1 MASQVSSSIS
11 EACAPPSSSI
21 HDSLSPVQ
29 GIASRSPTSGEDGS
43 QSAEDEPETDRSVDS
58 HQELSADD
66 DVSDFEETLKK
77 KPKTTRRRSVK
88 QTQATRRGLRHD
100 RVGEELFEAI
110 VRGRSA
116 KQIIVDDWL
125 DSYKTDREP
134 ALLGLLNFIIK
145 ACGCKGVVTRDMMA
159 TMQNAEIIRKM
170 TEDFD
175 EDSADYPLSLSTK
188 TWKKFRVNFGEF
200 LGALVICCQH
210 NVIYDGIFMDLLVS
224 FVTGL
229 SDSQVRAFRHTS
241 TFAAM
246 KLMTAL
252 VKVARD
258 LSRHLETSQ
267 RQFNVERAKSPEKRS
282 AERLEAL
289 EEKMAEMYSSL
300 EDIGNMMNGIF
311 KGVFVHRYRDVHP
324 DIRALCIEELGTWI
338 TNYPQNFLNDS
349 YLKYLGWMLHDKGLV
364 RLQCLQ
370 SLHGVYN
377 VPQWTGKL
385 ELFTSRFKSR
395 IVAMALDKEPQ
406 VSAEAIHLIILISKC
421 MENIL
426 SREDCESV
434 HPLVYTTNR
443 AVAVAAGEFLYQRIL
458 DTSAEEPSPEH
469 SHRRSAHT
477 AFFHLLIE
485 FFISSELHDHAAYLV
500 DSLWDSAAPQ
510 LRDWECQTDLLLM
523 KKTCLDDQ
531 EESALIKILASSIRQ
546 AAEGTAPIGRGPMRK
561 ILSAKD
567 KKTHSE
573 DRLRLSRHMILTLP
587 HLLAKFSADEDKMRA
602 LLKVVQYLE
611 LEIFS
616 TERLEKNLD
625 LLLTQVQD
633 ILEKH
638 TEPQVLEACSRT
650 LYILCDPDLAFSK
663 RTDIVLSQLVDR
675 LTAHFHNHLSDIL
688 QVMDLD
694 EDDMYNTAATMKRL
708 SALYSAHDL
717 TRWELFDPCCH
728 ILEKAIDTSEVPE
741 QIVVPA
747 LVCGHFSL
755 LWELS
760 HYSMVQPSED
770 SLDTLQKSL
779 VLFVTLCQSLLSD
792 VHCSVREQTFIL
804 LSDLLVVFN
813 DHVGHGERSYLQTL
827 SYSAEVPLQAELA
840 GFLVDHVFTNS
851 EDEDGEDEGSKIHRL
866 HKRRVLLAGYCK
878 MVLHNALELRF
889 ASEIFKYYIK
899 YYTEYGDI
907 IKETLHRIRRISKEE
922 STRTILLCLTQ
933 AYTGFSLEDDST
945 DRRFSPAF
953 MEIRDLARRFAL
965 LLGPDQIR
973 NRQDIVLLHK
983 EGIQFC
989 LQAAPGVRWSPQN
1002 LLFLDVLSEFSP
1014 KLLTQDK
1021 AVLLHYLEEMCQ
1033 QCVPSVMAPG
1043 APKEGDD
1050 MWALLSAYKRSLGT
1064 DPESRP
1070 ATPSTRRAK
1079 ERRQAHSPLSKKRR
1093 FEKDDSSSSLA
1104 DENGLMP
1111 LMSSTM
1117 LRSGAKATESPTDDR
1132 GGSDSDFDTSK
1143 PFTVRRPLTLPP
1155 RTRRETPSALPS
1167 SLHRLSLMEEE
1178 EEDDDEE
1185 MVIDD
1190 RESSATSTEEE
1201 RLDLLDS
1208 AILDSEDLHYLEEM
1222 CQQYV
1227 PSVMVPGVPKKSD
1240 DMWALQSTYK
1250 RSLGTDPESRPAT
1263 PSTRR
1268 AKERRQAHSPLSKK
1282 RRFEKDD
1289 SSSSL
1294 ADENGL
1300 MPLMSSTML
1309 RSGAKAT
1316 ESPTDDRGGSDSDF
1330 DTSQPF
1336 TVRRPLT
1343 LPPRTRRETPSAL
1356 PSSLHRL
1363 HYLEEMCQQY
1373 VPSVMVPGVPKK
1385 SDDMWAL
1392 QSTYKRSLGTDQES
1406 RAATPSTH
1414 RAKERRQ
1421 AHSPLSKK
1429 RRFEKDDSSSSLADE
1444 NGLMPL
1450 MSSTMLRSGAKAT
1463 ESPTDDRGGS
1473 DSDFDTSKPF
1483 TVRRPLTLPPRTRRE
1498 TPSALPSSLHRLSLM
1513 EEEEED
1519 DDDDDEEM
1527 VIDDRESSTTSTEE
1541 ERLDLLDSAI
1551 LDSEE

>member
-1 MASQVSSSIS
+1 MAAKLHHRNAQRRQNTGLSLLVNLCASGAELPLLLPGETVGGRGLQSRLAQSALGRGRAELRVIPGGEVAPGARSASLTRTPCWRSGLQTVGVLILLPEMASQVSDISSS
-11 EACAPPSSSI
+11 EASAPPSSSLP
-21 HDSLSPVQ
+21 DSQSPVQ
-29 GIASRSPTSGEDGS
+29 GITSRSPTSGEEGS
-43 QSAEDEPETDRSVDS
+43 PRAEDEPEADRSADS
-58 HQELSADD
+58 HQELSADGD
-66 DVSDFEETLKK
+66 TSDFEETLKK
-77 KPKTTRRRSVK
+77 KPRKTRRHAVK
-88 QTQATRRGLRHD
+88 QTQATKRGRRHD
-100 RVGEELFEAI
+100 RVSEELFEAI
-110 VRGRSA
+110 ILGRSA
-116 KQIIVDDWL
+116 KQILVDDWL
-125 DSYKTDREP
+125 DSYKTDRET
-134 ALLGLLNFIIK
+134 ALLGLLNFIIQ
-145 ACGCKGVVTRDMMA
+145 ACGCKGVVTREMMA
-159 TMQNAEIIRKM
+159 TMQNADIIRKM

-175 EDSADYPLSLSTK
+175 EDSADYPLSLSSK

-200 LGALVICCQH
+200 LGALIICCQH

-252 VKVARD
+252 VQVARD
-258 LSRHLETSQ
+258 LSHHLDTSQ

-282 AERLEAL
+282 AERLETLA
-289 EEKMAEMYSSL
+289 EKMAEMYSSL

-311 KGVFVHRYRDVHP
+311 KGVFVHRYR
-324 DIRALCIEELGTWI
+324 
-338 TNYPQNFLNDS
+338 N
-349 YLKYLGWMLHDKGLV
+349 
-364 RLQCLQ
+364 
-370 SLHGVYN
+370 
-377 VPQWTGKL
+377 
-385 ELFTSRFKSR
+385 
-395 IVAMALDKEPQ
+395 
-406 VSAEAIHLIILISKC
+406 

-426 SREDCESV
+426 SKEDCESV
-434 HPLVYTTNR
+434 HPLVYTANR
-443 AVAVAAGEFLYQRIL
+443 AVAAAAGEFLYQRIL

-469 SHRRSAHT
+469 GHRRSAHT

-523 KKTCLDDQ
+523 KKTCLDDK
-531 EESALIKILASSIRQ
+531 EESALIKILVSSIRQ
-546 AAEGTAPIGRGPMRK
+546 AAEGTAPIGRGPIKK

-567 KKTHSE
+567 KKAHSE

-587 HLLAKFSADEDKMRA
+587 YLLAKFSADEDKMRA
-602 LLKVVQYLE
+602 LLNVVQFLE
-611 LEIFS
+611 LEIYS

-650 LYILCDPDLAFSK
+650 LYILCDPGLAFSK
-663 RTDIVLSQLVDR
+663 RTDIVLSQLLDR
-675 LTAHFHNHLSDIL
+675 LTAHFHSHLPDIL

-694 EDDMYNTAATMKRL
+694 DDDMYNTAATMKRL

-770 SLDTLQKSL
+770 SLDALQKSL

-804 LSDLLVVFN
+804 LSDLLVIFN
-813 DHVGHGERSYLQTL
+813 DRVGHGERSYLQTL

-851 EDEDGEDEGSKIHRL
+851 EDEDSEDDGSKIHRL

-889 ASEIFKYYIK
+889 ASEVFKYYIK
-899 YYTEYGDI
+899 YYTDYGDI
-907 IKETLHRIRRISKEE
+907 IKETLHRIRKISKEE
-922 STRTILLCLTQ
+922 STRAILLCLTQ
-933 AYTGFSLEDDST
+933 AYTAFSLEDDSS
-945 DRRFSPAF
+945 DRRFSATF

-989 LQAAPGVRWSPQN
+989 LQAAPGAQWSPQS
-1002 LLFLDVLSEFSP
+1002 LLFLDVLCEFSP
-1014 KLLTQDK
+1014 KLLAQDK

-1033 QCVPSVMAPG
+1033 QCVPSMMAPG

-1050 MWALLSAYKRSLGT
+1050 IWAPLIVYKRSLDT

-1070 ATPSTRRAK
+1070 TTPSTRGAK
-1079 ERRQAHSPLSKKRR
+1079 ERRQAPSPRVSPLSKKRR
-1093 FEKDDSSSSLA
+1093 FNKDDSSSIVAGEDGML
-1104 DENGLMP
+1104 P

-1117 LRSGAKATESPTDDR
+1117 LRSE
-1132 GGSDSDFDTSK
+1132 
-1143 PFTVRRPLTLPP
+1143 
-1155 RTRRETPSALPS
+1155 
-1167 SLHRLSLMEEE
+1167 
-1178 EEDDDEE
+1178 
-1185 MVIDD
+1185 
-1190 RESSATSTEEE
+1190 
-1201 RLDLLDS
+1201 
-1208 AILDSEDLHYLEEM
+1208 
-1222 CQQYV
+1222 
-1227 PSVMVPGVPKKSD
+1227 
-1240 DMWALQSTYK
+1240 
-1250 RSLGTDPESRPAT
+1250 
-1263 PSTRR
+1263 
-1268 AKERRQAHSPLSKK
+1268 
-1282 RRFEKDD
+1282 
-1289 SSSSL
+1289 
-1294 ADENGL
+1294 
-1300 MPLMSSTML
+1300 
-1309 RSGAKAT
+1309 AKAT

-1343 LPPRTRRETPSAL
+1343 LPPRTRRETPS
-1356 PSSLHRL
+1356 
-1363 HYLEEMCQQY
+1363 
-1373 VPSVMVPGVPKK
+1373 
-1385 SDDMWAL
+1385 
-1392 QSTYKRSLGTDQES
+1392 T
-1406 RAATPSTH
+1406 
-1414 RAKERRQ
+1414 
-1421 AHSPLSKK
+1421 
-1429 RRFEKDDSSSSLADE
+1429 
-1444 NGLMPL
+1444 
-1450 MSSTMLRSGAKAT
+1450 
-1463 ESPTDDRGGS
+1463 
-1473 DSDFDTSKPF
+1473 
-1483 TVRRPLTLPPRTRRE
+1483 
-1498 TPSALPSSLHRLSLM
+1498 LPSSLHRLSLM

-1519 DDDDDEEM
+1519 DDDEEM
-1527 VIDDRESSTTSTEE
+1527 VIDDRETSATSTEE

>member
-1 MASQVSSSIS
+1 MIRLEVRESLRSLSQAEGPKHGNPLDANSSEEEREEDTYLSSPFSSSSDEESGRFCLPLDKVDKVVKSVRGTMGIEEPKS
-11 EACAPPSSSI
+11 QPSK
-21 HDSLSPVQ
+21 
-29 GIASRSPTSGEDGS
+29 
-43 QSAEDEPETDRSVDS
+43 
-58 HQELSADD
+58 QELMFSGLDRKKHRSFPVNEKIKELILREWKKPEKKGALPPALKRRYPFDDPVVETWDKAPRLDAAVAKASKKASLPFEDMGTLKDPLDRKADIFLKIVDLKDAYYHVPIHEDFQKFLRVAVLMEGNIRHFQFRALPFGLSAAPRVFTKLVAEVMAHLRESDILIIPYLDDFLIVGSSADHCLSQLESATSRLERLGWIINYEKSRLQPQKIQRFLGLSLNSELQQCCLPPD
-66 DVSDFEETLKK
+66 
-77 KPKTTRRRSVK
+77 KTVHI
-88 QTQATRRGLRHD
+88 QQQATKRGLRHD

-116 KQIIVDDWL
+116 KQILVDDWL

-134 ALLGLLNFIIK
+134 ALRGLINFIIK

-159 TMQNAEIIRKM
+159 TMQNADIIRKM

-252 VKVARD
+252 VKVAKD
-258 LSRHLETSQ
+258 LSHHLETSQ

-289 EEKMAEMYSSL
+289 DEKMAEMYSSL

-349 YLKYLGWMLHDKGLV
+349 YLKYLGWMLHDKQGLV

-370 SLHGVYN
+370 SLHGLYN

-434 HPLVYTTNR
+434 HQLVYTTNR

-469 SHRRSAHT
+469 SHRRSAHA

-485 FFISSELHDHAAYLV
+485 FFISNELHDHAAYLV
-500 DSLWDSAAPQ
+500 DSLWDSAVPQ

-531 EESALIKILASSIRQ
+531 EESALINILTSSIRQ

-611 LEIFS
+611 LEIYS

-638 TEPQVLEACSRT
+638 TEPQVLEACSCT

-675 LTAHFHNHLSDIL
+675 LTTHFHNHLSDIL

-770 SLDTLQKSL
+770 SLDALQKNL

-813 DHVGHGERSYLQTL
+813 NHVGHGERSYLQTL

-851 EDEDGEDEGSKIHRL
+851 EDEDGGSKIHRL
-866 HKRRVLLAGYCK
+866 HNRRVLLAGYCK

-889 ASEIFKYYIK
+889 ASEIFKYYLK

-922 STRTILLCLTQ
+922 STRTILLSLTQ
-933 AYTGFSLEDDST
+933 VYTAFSLEDEST

-989 LQAAPGVRWSPQN
+989 LQAAPGARWSPQN

-1043 APKEGDD
+1043 APREGDD
-1050 MWALLSAYKRSLGT
+1050 IWALLSAYKRSLGT

-1093 FEKDDSSSSLA
+1093 FEKVWIAMYRRELNNDTTWEAVEERRSGHCSPYLDGECERQAVLFLSCFPILDSSLNFISDDSSSSLA
-1104 DENGLMP
+1104 DENSLMP

-1117 LRSGAKATESPTDDR
+1117 LRSGAKATESTMDDR
-1132 GGSDSDFDTSK
+1132 GGSDSDFDI
-1143 PFTVRRPLTLPP
+1143 RL
-1155 RTRRETPSALPS
+1155 ETQ
-1167 SLHRLSLMEEE
+1167 
-1178 EEDDDEE
+1178 
-1185 MVIDD
+1185 V
-1190 RESSATSTEEE
+1190 
-1201 RLDLLDS
+1201 
-1208 AILDSEDLHYLEEM
+1208 
-1222 CQQYV
+1222 Q
-1227 PSVMVPGVPKKSD
+1227 
-1240 DMWALQSTYK
+1240 
-1250 RSLGTDPESRPAT
+1250 
-1263 PSTRR
+1263 
-1268 AKERRQAHSPLSKK
+1268 
-1282 RRFEKDD
+1282 
-1289 SSSSL
+1289 
-1294 ADENGL
+1294 
-1300 MPLMSSTML
+1300 
-1309 RSGAKAT
+1309 
-1316 ESPTDDRGGSDSDF
+1316 
-1330 DTSQPF
+1330 
-1336 TVRRPLT
+1336 
-1343 LPPRTRRETPSAL
+1343 
-1356 PSSLHRL
+1356 
-1363 HYLEEMCQQY
+1363 
-1373 VPSVMVPGVPKK
+1373 
-1385 SDDMWAL
+1385 
-1392 QSTYKRSLGTDQES
+1392 
-1406 RAATPSTH
+1406 
-1414 RAKERRQ
+1414 
-1421 AHSPLSKK
+1421 
-1429 RRFEKDDSSSSLADE
+1429 
-1444 NGLMPL
+1444 
-1450 MSSTMLRSGAKAT
+1450 
-1463 ESPTDDRGGS
+1463 
-1473 DSDFDTSKPF
+1473 
-1483 TVRRPLTLPPRTRRE
+1483 
-1498 TPSALPSSLHRLSLM
+1498 
-1513 EEEEED
+1513 
-1519 DDDDDEEM
+1519 
-1527 VIDDRESSTTSTEE
+1527 
-1541 ERLDLLDSAI
+1541 
-1551 LDSEE
+1551 